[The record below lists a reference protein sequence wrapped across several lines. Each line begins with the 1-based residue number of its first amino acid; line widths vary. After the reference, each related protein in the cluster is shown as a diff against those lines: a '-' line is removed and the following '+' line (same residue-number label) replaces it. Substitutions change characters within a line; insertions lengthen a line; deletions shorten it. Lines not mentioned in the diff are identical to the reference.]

1 MLLLMASAFGLAFL
15 AYRLFSDA
23 RRQGRQR
30 RWAKEIAQEFGQ
42 TADEAVVAEG
52 NRHHPPE
59 QAELPAVPH
68 STATLFEMPVRLGTA
83 VVDSHSGGDEG
94 FAGTPAAFEEQA
106 FAAARESLNRIVGQ
120 SKALLVMPD
129 VRRHERVDMAVRGVA
144 AESGWL
150 LQALNGL
157 LRAREEREADTE
169 LCSVAGLLQSVDE
182 EIRPLAADRRN
193 ICTFENAAGELW
205 LLADAALLRAC
216 ITHFVAS
223 ACLALKDAHIAVRA
237 SRSADRKSVV

>member
-52 NRHHPPE
+52 NRHHPAE
-59 QAELPAVPH
+59 QAELPVVPH
-68 STATLFEMPVRLGTA
+68 TTATLFEMPVRLGTA
-83 VVDSHSGGDEG
+83 VDSHTGDEG

-150 LQALNGL
+150 LQALN
-157 LRAREEREADTE
+157 
-169 LCSVAGLLQSVDE
+169 
-182 EIRPLAADRRN
+182 
-193 ICTFENAAGELW
+193 
-205 LLADAALLRAC
+205 
-216 ITHFVAS
+216 
-223 ACLALKDAHIAVRA
+223 
-237 SRSADRKSVV
+237 